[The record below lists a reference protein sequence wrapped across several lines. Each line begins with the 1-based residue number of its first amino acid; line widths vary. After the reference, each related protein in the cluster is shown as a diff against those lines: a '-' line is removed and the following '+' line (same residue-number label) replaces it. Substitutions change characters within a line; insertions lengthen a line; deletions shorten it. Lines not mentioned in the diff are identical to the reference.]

1 MRAPT
6 AVKALTTQN
15 KTQSLYGAYIFVLS
29 TFFGILSDEAS
40 VKAPHGL
47 KSRRLVDGRDSV
59 IC

>member
-15 KTQSLYGAYIFVLS
+15 ETSSLHGAYFCFKY
-29 TFFGILSDEAS
+29 FFGILSDEAS